1 LKLLK
6 SDNERSS
13 PAFAT
18 VVTDLTRC
26 HSTWFHKGV
35 DRCFVANGVVA
46 NQARERNL
54 SDDQIICHG
63 LPIRPAF
70 STVNA
75 QANKLA
81 LRSKLGLDTHASTVM
96 LIGGG
101 EGMGKIAAITEAL
114 SRRLS
119 VNDQLIVICGR
130 NESLASKLT
139 RRKWDTKVV
148 VKGFINNMAE
158 YMASCD
164 CVITKAGPGTIAE
177 ALTCGLPIILNGKGY
192 RYVIYKHL
200 MFSKVVYH
208 VKKKAIFRMCLR
220 MVSVF
225 TVKTQTKLRKQWRSG
240 LGH

>member
-1 LKLLK
+1 VDHRPHLVVSVHPLMQHVPLKVLKLLK
-6 SDNERSS
+6 SDNGRSS

-148 VKGFINNMAE
+148 VKVNCISFL
-158 YMASCD
+158 YS
-164 CVITKAGPGTIAE
+164 
-177 ALTCGLPIILNGKGY
+177 
-192 RYVIYKHL
+192 
-200 MFSKVVYH
+200 
-208 VKKKAIFRMCLR
+208 
-220 MVSVF
+220 
-225 TVKTQTKLRKQWRSG
+225 
-240 LGH
+240 LG